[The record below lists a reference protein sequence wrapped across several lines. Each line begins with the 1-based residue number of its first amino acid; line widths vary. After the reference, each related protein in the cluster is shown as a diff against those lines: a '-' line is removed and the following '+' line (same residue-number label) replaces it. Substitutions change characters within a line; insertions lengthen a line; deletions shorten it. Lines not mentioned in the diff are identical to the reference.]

1 MKPLGVIAALGLA
14 LAGQAGVGAL
24 WPDASRYVDLLFVP
38 TVWYA
43 LAASQRAGLLVGC
56 AAGLLQDAW
65 FQSDVFG
72 LNGFNKT
79 AIGWAL
85 GGLGERFD
93 VGGPPARLVYGMLA
107 ALADGLMSFGL
118 RGMLDPSAPV
128 LAPVPLVV
136 KVLVTGGLVAGAFG
150 VTGRLA
156 GGRTGRTR

>member
-1 MKPLGVIAALGLA
+1 VKPLGLVGALGLA
-14 LAGQAGVGAL
+14 LAGQAGLGAL
-24 WPDASRYVDLLFVP
+24 WPEAARYVDLLLVP

-43 LAASQRAGLLVGC
+43 LAGSQRAGLLVGC

-93 VGGPPARLVYGMLA
+93 AGRQPARLV
-107 ALADGLMSFGL
+107 
-118 RGMLDPSAPV
+118 
-128 LAPVPLVV
+128 
-136 KVLVTGGLVAGAFG
+136 
-150 VTGRLA
+150 
-156 GGRTGRTR
+156 